1 MMRQLLIKSL
11 VGSSLLLFCLSAQA
25 QAPRYQYYDRI
36 DFQNGQT
43 LFHQVRADIDRAQRD
58 IYSDFDGGAQ
68 YRFERVRGE
77 LSELQRQW
85 DENDYSPRQVD
96 NVIGALQR
104 VLTDNRLL
112 LRDRDMLASDLSQLR
127 DFRATH
133 EY

>member
-1 MMRQLLIKSL
+1 MRQLLIKSL
-11 VGSSLLLFCLSAQA
+11 VGASLLVFGLSGQA
-25 QAPRYQYYDRI
+25 QAPRYQYYDRT
-36 DFQNGQT
+36 DFQNAQT
-43 LFHQVRADIDRAQRD
+43 LFHQVRDDIDRAQRN
-58 IYSDFDGGAQ
+58 IYSDFGGGDQ

-104 VLTDNRLL
+104 VLTDSHLL
-112 LRDRDMLASDLSQLR
+112 LRDRDLLMSDLSQLR